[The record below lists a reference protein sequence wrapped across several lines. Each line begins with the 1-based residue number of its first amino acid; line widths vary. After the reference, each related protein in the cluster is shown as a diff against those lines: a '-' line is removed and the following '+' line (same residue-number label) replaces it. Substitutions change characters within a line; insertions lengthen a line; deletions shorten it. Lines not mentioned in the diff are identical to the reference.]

1 MMMTTRIWMVENL
14 SMLPPRKEPRLN
26 MVKMPLGILL
36 KEMKSL
42 LRV

>member
-1 MMMTTRIWMVENL
+1 MTTTRIWTVVNL
-14 SMLPPRKEPRLN
+14 SMLMLRKEPRLN